1 MKIVKNQ
8 MAIYRE
14 FMWTWWLSTFCK
26 ICIHENVEKE
36 REIRTLLT
44 QRDIVFKIF
53 NYILSTFSPTL
64 DSRYTSEIDKGHVTH
79 ENV

>member
-1 MKIVKNQ
+1 MNVVKNQ

-44 QRDIVFKIF
+44 QRDIDFK
-53 NYILSTFSPTL
+53 ILSTFSPTL
-64 DSRYTSEIDKGHVTH
+64 NIHPR
-79 ENV
+79 